1 MRILI
6 VEDELLIGK
15 GIQAKLRQTDL
26 PISSIDFASSAEQA
40 YELLQQKEFDV
51 VLTDIKMGPMSGIDL
66 IEKVRKTND
75 HTEFIILSGFAEFS
89 YAQQAMR
96 LGVDQYLL
104 KPVTKEK
111 LRDAVLQA
119 DLRRREK
126 SEALKPAQVLLQM
139 MLTAQPGL
147 EAYRQSHHLFP
158 GTSSFWWSR
167 SASWGRTP

>member
-1 MRILI
+1 MLRILI

-26 PISSIDFASSAEQA
+26 PITSIDFASSAEQA

-104 KPVTKEK
+104 KPC
-111 LRDAVLQA
+111 
-119 DLRRREK
+119 
-126 SEALKPAQVLLQM
+126 LL
-139 MLTAQPGL
+139 
-147 EAYRQSHHLFP
+147 Y
-158 GTSSFWWSR
+158 TSR
-167 SASWGRTP
+167 CV